1 MPPTASFLMKPRI
14 ANSMRRPLLNRWILP
29 LLALS
34 ALAPAARSEISVP
47 AYFSEH
53 MMLQAEAPAPVWG
66 WADPG
71 ETVSASFAG
80 QTQTAQADDQGEWRV
95 TFSALKPGAN
105 GPLILT
111 GKNSVTIQDVLAG
124 EVWLASGQSNMHINL
139 LQNHRGPGVAEALAT
154 SADPWVRQF
163 TVIRNDKA
171 KSAKDLAGFWRVAN
185 KENLTADRVHGD
197 SAVAYFFARETRRRL
212 IQPVGILHA
221 SIGATPI
228 ETWSKG
234 GGGFETMVKPMAPY
248 GIRGFLWYQG
258 ESNVHRFT
266 GSRYTSLFTDTVALW
281 RSTWGRGDLPFLYVQ
296 IAPNRYSTK
305 NAPPSN
311 GRPISPLEL
320 PLFWEAQTAALK
332 AIPHSGMAVIHDSI
346 TDLDNIHPVNKRVP
360 GERLA
365 LLAASQVYGDKS
377 VVASGPFF
385 QSAQPEGAQIRIRFT
400 STGSGLATRNG
411 AAPDGFEIAG
421 EDRQFVPA
429 EVTLEKDSAL
439 VRSPKVANPVAV
451 RFAWHEEARPNLTNK
466 EGLPAAPFRTDSW
479 LMDDP
484 RTSDHPAS
492 K

>member
-1 MPPTASFLMKPRI
+1 MRSLLLRRSFSRGL
-14 ANSMRRPLLNRWILP
+14 SLLL
-29 LLALS
+29 LS
-34 ALAPAARSEISVP
+34 ALTPAALSDISVP

-53 MMLQAEAPAPVWG
+53 MMLQADAPAPVWG

-71 ETVSASFAG
+71 EPVSATFAG

-95 TFSALKPGAN
+95 TFARLKPGTN
-105 GPLILT
+105 GPLTLN
-111 GKNSVTIQDVLAG
+111 GKNSVTIEDVLAG
-124 EVWLASGQSNMHINL
+124 EVWLASGQSNMHLNFAQL
-139 LQNHRGPGVAEALAT
+139 HRAPGAAEALAA
-154 SADPWVRQF
+154 SADTWVRQF
-163 TVIRNDKA
+163 TVIRDDKA
-171 KSAKDLAGFWRVAN
+171 KSAKELAGFWRIAS
-185 KENLTADRVHGD
+185 KENLTADRLNGD

-212 IQPVGILHA
+212 NQPVGILHA
-221 SIGATPI
+221 SIGATPV
-228 ETWSKG
+228 ETWSKN
-234 GGGFETMVKPMAPY
+234 GGGFEKMLKPMAPY

-258 ESNVHRFT
+258 ESNVQRFT
-266 GSRYTSLFTDTVALW
+266 GSNYTGLLTDTVALW
-281 RSTWGRGDLPFLYVQ
+281 RSTWGRSDLPFLFVQ
-296 IAPNRYSTK
+296 IAPHRYSAK
-305 NAPPSN
+305 NAPASN

-332 AIPHSGMAVIHDSI
+332 TIPHSGMAVIHDTI
-346 TDLDNIHPVNKRVP
+346 TDLDNIHPENKRVP

-377 VVASGPFF
+377 VVASGPLFR
-385 QSAQPEGAQIRIRFT
+385 SARPEGAQIRVHFT

-429 EVTLEKDSAL
+429 EVALEKDSAL
-439 VRSPKVANPVAV
+439 VRSPKVPKPVVV
-451 RFAWHEEARPNLTNK
+451 RFAWHEEARPNLMNT

-484 RTSDHPAS
+484 RTSDHPPS

>member
-1 MPPTASFLMKPRI
+1 MDTAPLRSTF
-14 ANSMRRPLLNRWILP
+14 PLLLSLICSAALP
-29 LLALS
+29 M
-34 ALAPAARSEISVP
+34 PVRSDITLP
-47 AYFSEH
+47 AYFSDH
-53 MMLQAEAPAPVWG
+53 MMLQADAPAPVWG

-71 ETVSASFAG
+71 EAVSASFAG
-80 QTQTAQADDQGEWRV
+80 QTQTAQANEKGEWRI
-95 TFSALKPGAN
+95 TFTSLKPGTN
-105 GPLILT
+105 SPLILK
-111 GKNSVTIQDVLAG
+111 GKNTLTVQDVLAG
-124 EVWLASGQSNMHINL
+124 EVWLASGQSNMHLNL
-139 LQNHRGPGVAEALAT
+139 SQAHRAPGVSEALAT

-171 KSAKDLAGFWRVAN
+171 RSAKELAGLWRLAN
-185 KENLTADRVHGD
+185 KENLTADRLHGD

-212 IQPVGILHA
+212 NQPVGILHA

-266 GSRYTSLFTDTVALW
+266 GSRYTSLLSENVAFW
-281 RSTWGRGDLPFLYVQ
+281 RSTWGRNDLPFLYVQ

-305 NAPPSN
+305 NAAPSN

-332 AIPHSGMAVIHDSI
+332 TIPHSGMAVIHDSI
-346 TDLDNIHPVNKRVP
+346 TDLDNIHPENKRVP

-385 QSAQPEGAQIRIRFT
+385 QSAQPEGAQIRIRFS

-411 AAPDGFEIAG
+411 AAPDSFQIAG

-439 VRSPKVANPVAV
+439 VRSPKVPKPVAV
-451 RFAWHEEARPNLTNK
+451 RFAWHEEARPNLMNK

>member
-1 MPPTASFLMKPRI
+1 
-14 ANSMRRPLLNRWILP
+14 MRSHLLRRSLSKGLS
-29 LLALS
+29 LLFLS
-34 ALAPAARSEISVP
+34 ALTPSALSDISVP

-53 MMLQAEAPAPVWG
+53 MMLQADAPAPVWG

-71 ETVSASFAG
+71 ETVTATFAG
-80 QTQTAQADDQGEWRV
+80 QTQTAQADDKGEWRV
-95 TFSALKPGAN
+95 TFAPLKPGTN
-105 GPLILT
+105 GSLT
-111 GKNSVTIQDVLAG
+111 LKGKNTLTIQDVLAG
-124 EVWLASGQSNMHINL
+124 EVWLASGQSNMELNL
-139 LQNHRGPGVAEALAT
+139 AQNFRVPGWAEALAT

-171 KSAKDLAGFWRVAN
+171 KSAKELAGVWRLAN
-185 KENLTADRVHGD
+185 KENLTAHRVHGD
-197 SAVAYFFARETRRRL
+197 SAVGYFFARETRRRL
-212 IQPVGILHA
+212 NRPVGILHA

-234 GGGFETMVKPMAPY
+234 GIGFETMIKPMAPY
-248 GIRGFLWYQG
+248 SIRGFLWYQG

-266 GSRYTSLFTDTVALW
+266 GSRYTSLFTENVAFW
-281 RSTWGRGDLPFLYVQ
+281 RSTWGRSDLPFLYVQ
-296 IAPNRYSTK
+296 IAPHRYSTK
-305 NAPPSN
+305 SAPPSN

-332 AIPHSGMAVIHDSI
+332 TIPHSGMAVIHDTI
-346 TDLDNIHPVNKRVP
+346 TDLDNIHPWNKRVP

-385 QSAQPEGAQIRIRFT
+385 HSAQPEGSQIRIRFT

-439 VRSPKVANPVAV
+439 VRSPKVPKPVAV
-451 RFAWHEEARPNLTNK
+451 RFAWHEEARPSLMNK
-466 EGLPAAPFRTDSW
+466 EGLPAAPFRTDTW
-479 LMDDP
+479 LMNDP
-484 RTSDHPAS
+484 RASDHSAA

>member
-1 MPPTASFLMKPRI
+1 MDTAPLRSTF
-14 ANSMRRPLLNRWILP
+14 PLLLSLICSAALP
-29 LLALS
+29 M
-34 ALAPAARSEISVP
+34 PARSDITLP
-47 AYFSEH
+47 AYFSDH
-53 MMLQAEAPAPVWG
+53 MMLQADAPAPVWG

-71 ETVSASFAG
+71 EAVSASFAG
-80 QTQTAQADDQGEWRV
+80 QTQTAQANEKGEWRV
-95 TFSALKPGAN
+95 TFTSLKPGTN
-105 GPLILT
+105 SPLVLK
-111 GKNSVTIQDVLAG
+111 GKNTLTVQDVLAG
-124 EVWLASGQSNMHINL
+124 EVWLASGQSNMHLNL
-139 LQNHRGPGVAEALAT
+139 SQVHRAPGVSEALAT

-171 KSAKDLAGFWRVAN
+171 RSAKELAGFWRIAN
-185 KENLTADRVHGD
+185 KENLTADRLHGD

-212 IQPVGILHA
+212 NQPVGILHA

-234 GGGFETMVKPMAPY
+234 GGGFETMVKPLAPY

-266 GSRYTSLFTDTVALW
+266 GSRYTSLLSENVAFW
-281 RSTWGRGDLPFLYVQ
+281 RSTWGRNDLPFLYVQ

-305 NAPPSN
+305 NAAPSN

-320 PLFWEAQTAALK
+320 PLFWEAQSAALK
-332 AIPHSGMAVIHDSI
+332 TIPHSGMAVIHDSI
-346 TDLDNIHPVNKRVP
+346 TDLDNIHPENKRVP

-411 AAPDGFEIAG
+411 AAPDGFQIAG

-439 VRSPKVANPVAV
+439 VRSPKVPKPVAV
-451 RFAWHEEARPNLTNK
+451 RFAWHEEARPNLMNK

-484 RTSDHPAS
+484 RTSDHSTA